1 VLSRSLYR
9 TNTEVP
15 EACTKCF
22 DKYCWNG
29 DIDQGPLKQFVP
41 AMKLEDER
49 IDVASAA
56 AERLGGVVFAVV
68 VAVVLGVVNLA

>member
-1 VLSRSLYR
+1 
-9 TNTEVP
+9 VP

-56 AERLGGVVFAVV
+56 ATVRVGGVGVALV

>member
-1 VLSRSLYR
+1 
-9 TNTEVP
+9 
-15 EACTKCF
+15 
-22 DKYCWNG
+22 
-29 DIDQGPLKQFVP
+29 
-41 AMKLEDER
+41 MKLEDER